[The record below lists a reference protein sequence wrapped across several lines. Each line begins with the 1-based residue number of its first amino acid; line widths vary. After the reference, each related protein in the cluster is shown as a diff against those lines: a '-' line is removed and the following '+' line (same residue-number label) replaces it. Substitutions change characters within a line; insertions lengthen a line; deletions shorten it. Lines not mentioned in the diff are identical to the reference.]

1 MAAALVRQL
10 FSGAP
15 GPILG
20 PLFRQFPDSTRELV
34 KARLVRLG
42 KELLLR
48 ELPGLVQALN
58 FRELISEKIDA
69 LDLLQLEQL
78 LLGIMAEQFR
88 YINLFGAVLGFP
100 IGGLNLAL
108 QGLR

>member
-1 MAAALVRQL
+1 M
-10 FSGAP
+10 
-15 GPILG
+15 
-20 PLFRQFPDSTRELV
+20 
-34 KARLVRLG
+34 
-42 KELLLR
+42 
-48 ELPGLVQALN
+48 QALN

-88 YINLFGAVLGFP
+88 YINLFGAVLGFL

>member
-1 MAAALVRQL
+1 MVTGVQTCALPISL
-10 FSGAP
+10 

-34 KARLVRLG
+34 KARLVGLG

-69 LDLLQLEQL
+69 LDLLQLEQP
-78 LLGIMAEQFR
+78 
-88 YINLFGAVLGFP
+88 VV
-100 IGGLNLAL
+100 
-108 QGLR
+108 

>member
-10 FSGAP
+10 FGGAP

-34 KARLVRLG
+34 KTRLVRLG

-88 YINLFGAVLGFP
+88 YINLFGAVLGFL